1 MDRLLLRRKAV
12 DALSE
17 KEAKA
22 ELGWLAAEIAEHN
35 KRYYQEDAP
44 TISDAD
50 YDALVQRHRAIE
62 ARFPHLV
69 DLFSAPHRVGAAPS
83 GKFGKIRHARPMLS
97 LDNAFE
103 DGDVVDFLARV
114 KSFLKLGTEADVCIV
129 AEPKIDGLSMSL
141 RYEKGKL
148 VSAATRGDGSEG
160 EDVTANLRTI
170 ADVPPHL
177 FGEGWPE
184 VLEVRGEIYMPKA
197 AFLRLN
203 EAQAAAG
210 EKVFANPRNAAAGS
224 LRQLDPTV
232 TAKRPLRFFAY
243 AWGEVSSLPA
253 DTQWGMLQKLKEYGF
268 PVNERIRRCE
278 TLEEILA
285 YYRQTEA
292 ERASLDYDIDGVVYK
307 VDRLDWQDRL
317 GQVARSPRWAIAH
330 KFPAEQATTVLR
342 AIDIQVGRTGA
353 LTPVAKLEPVTVGGV
368 VVSNATL
375 HNEDEI
381 ARKDVR
387 IGDTVI
393 VQRAGDVIPQ
403 IVGVVL
409 EKRPQPEPARYEFP
423 HTCPACGS
431 TAEREAGEAIRRCT
445 GGLICPAQRVERLR
459 HFVSRT
465 AFDIEGLGERS
476 IEAFFADGFISAP
489 ADIFRLH
496 LRADEI
502 KQREG
507 WGPQSVN
514 NLLAAIEARRTIAL
528 DRFIYALGIRHV
540 GEVTARD
547 LAKGYGTIEALRTA
561 LETLGRERQGLV
573 GQWRANGMSEAEADK
588 RLAAEMQARIGIA
601 QIGPVVA
608 EALIDFFAEPHNVAV
623 VDDLLSEITVEP
635 FVFETVQSEVSGKT
649 MVFTGTLEQMTREE
663 AESRAERLGAKIAK
677 SVSKKT
683 DIVVAGPGAGS
694 KLKKAAELGV
704 TVIDEAAWLEILARA
719 GARP

>member
-1 MDRLLLRRKAV
+1 MDRLLLRRKAI
-12 DALSE
+12 DALSD
-17 KEAKA
+17 KEAKT

-44 TISDAD
+44 TVSDAA

-62 ARFPHLV
+62 AKFPHLV
-69 DLFSAPHRVGAAPS
+69 DLFSAPHQVGAAPV
-83 GKFGKIRHARPMLS
+83 GRFGKIRHARPMLS

-103 DGDVVDFLARV
+103 DAEVADFLGRV
-114 KSFLKLGTEADVCIV
+114 RSFLKLGVGADVCVV

-160 EDVTANLRTI
+160 EDVTANVRTI

-177 FGEGWPE
+177 FGEGWPD

-203 EAQAAAG
+203 EAQAANND
-210 EKVFANPRNAAAGS
+210 KVFANPRNAAAGS

-253 DTQWGMLQKLKEYGF
+253 DTQWGMLETLKSYGF
-268 PVNERIRRCE
+268 PVNPRIRRCE
-278 TLEEILA
+278 TLEQILA
-285 YYRQTEA
+285 CYRETEA
-292 ERASLDYDIDGVVYK
+292 ERATLDYDIDGVVYK

-330 KFPAEQATTVLR
+330 KFPAEQATTILK
-342 AIDIQVGRTGA
+342 AIEIQVGRTGA

-381 ARKDVR
+381 ERKDAR

-409 EKRPQPEPARYEFP
+409 ERRPTDPEPKKYEFP
-423 HTCPACGS
+423 QTCPVCGS
-431 TAEREAGEAIRRCT
+431 HAEREAGEAIRRCT

-476 IEAFFADGFISAP
+476 IEAFFADGFINAP
-489 ADIFRLH
+489 ADIFRLKE
-496 LRADEI
+496 RSGEI
-502 KQREG
+502 KRREG

-514 NLLAAIEARRTIAL
+514 NLLASIETRRTVTL

-547 LAKGYGTIEALRTA
+547 LAKGYGTIEALRSA
-561 LETLGRERQGLV
+561 LEMLGQERSGLV
-573 GQWRANGMSEAEADK
+573 GQWRANGMNEADADK
-588 RLAAEMQARIGIA
+588 RLAQEMQARIGIA

-608 EALIDFFAEPHNVAV
+608 EALVDFFAEPHNVEV
-623 VDDLLSEITVEP
+623 VNDLLSEVTVEP
-635 FVFETVQSEVSGKT
+635 FVFETVESEVSGKT
-649 MVFTGTLEQMTREE
+649 MVFTGSLVQMTREE
-663 AESRAERLGAKIAK
+663 AEDRAQRLGAKIAK

-704 TVIDEAAWLEILARA
+704 QVIDEDAWVAILGRA
-719 GARP
+719 GG

>member
-1 MDRLLLRRKAV
+1 MLRRKAI

-35 KRYYQEDAP
+35 KRYYQDDAP
-44 TISDAD
+44 TIADAA
-50 YDALVQRHRAIE
+50 YDGLVQRHRAIE
-62 ARFPHLV
+62 AKFPQLV
-69 DLFSAPHRVGAAPS
+69 DLFSAPHQVGASPA
-83 GKFGKIRHARPMLS
+83 GRFGKIRHAKPMLS

-103 DGDVVDFLARV
+103 DADVADFLGRV
-114 KSFLKLGTEADVCIV
+114 RSFLRLGVGADVCVV

-141 RYEKGKL
+141 RYEQGKL

-160 EDVTANLRTI
+160 EDVTANVRTI

-177 FGEGWPE
+177 FGEGWPD

-203 EAQAAAG
+203 EAQAASG
-210 EKVFANPRNAAAGS
+210 DKVFANPRNAAAGS
-224 LRQLDPTV
+224 LRQIDSTV

-253 DTQWGMLQKLKEYGF
+253 DTQWGMLQALKSYGF

-285 YYRQTEA
+285 YYREIEA

-307 VDRLDWQDRL
+307 VDQLDWQDRL
-317 GQVARSPRWAIAH
+317 GQVARSPRWATAH
-330 KFPAEQATTVLR
+330 KFPAEQATTVLK
-342 AIDIQVGRTGA
+342 AIEIQVGRTGA

-381 ARKDVR
+381 ERKDVR

-403 IVGVVL
+403 IVSVVL
-409 EKRPQPEPARYEFP
+409 ERRPAEPEPKKYEFP
-423 HTCPACGS
+423 QTCPVCGS
-431 TAEREAGEAIRRCT
+431 HAEREAGEAIRRCT

-476 IEAFFADGFISAP
+476 IEEFVKAGYISAP

-496 LRADEI
+496 ARADEI
-502 KQREG
+502 RQRKG
-507 WGPQSVN
+507 WGAPSVK
-514 NLLAAIEARRTIAL
+514 LLLDSIEARRTVAL
-528 DRFIYALGIRHV
+528 DRFIFALGIRHV

-547 LAKGYGTIEALRTA
+547 LAKGYGTIEALREA
-561 LETLGRERQGLV
+561 LETLGQERQGLV
-573 GQWRANGMSEAEADK
+573 GQWRANGMNEAEADK
-588 RLAAEMQARIGIA
+588 RLAQEMQVRIGIA
-601 QIGPVVA
+601 QVGPVVA
-608 EALIDFFAEPHNVAV
+608 EALVDFFAEPHNVEV
-623 VDDLLSEITVEP
+623 VNDLLSEVTVEP
-635 FVFETVQSEVSGKT
+635 FVFETVESEVSGKT
-649 MVFTGTLEQMTREE
+649 MVFTGSLEQMTREE
-663 AESRAERLGAKIAK
+663 AEDRAQRLGAKIAK

-704 TVIDEAAWLEILARA
+704 QVIDEDAWVSILGRA
-719 GARP
+719 GG